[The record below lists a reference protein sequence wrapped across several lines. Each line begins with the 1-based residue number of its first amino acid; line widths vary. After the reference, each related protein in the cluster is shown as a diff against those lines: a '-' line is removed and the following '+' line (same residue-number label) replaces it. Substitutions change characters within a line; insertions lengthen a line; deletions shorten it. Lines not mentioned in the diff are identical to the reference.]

1 MRPSAAER
9 ATLTG
14 WATGGEHGPAVAL
27 RAAIVL
33 ACADGASNSA
43 VAERL
48 GASVPTVR
56 KWRGR
61 FAERGLEGLLEG
73 GRPGRPPRS
82 PGPAGYDTSLAGAGQ
97 LWEAVAARLREA
109 ILAGALP
116 AGTSLVETEL
126 AERFGTSRGPVRE
139 AIRELTHEGLVVELS
154 RRAAVVSTPT
164 GRDLTEVYEARRGL
178 ELVAAEA
185 AITRAPDDVFDGLDG
200 HLDAFERTWARDEPY
215 LAGAEHDIAFHR
227 ALVALA
233 DNGRITSIY
242 EQLLSQ
248 TAVLLHTFAA
258 GNPRLRDGMR
268 RAAHRDIVAALRAR
282 DVEAA
287 RTAIDAHYRYGFD
300 RLHGSPADRG

>member
-1 MRPSAAER
+1 MRPSARER
-9 ATLTG
+9 ATLRR
-14 WATGGEHGPAVAL
+14 WAAGSDDGPAVAL

-33 ACADGASNSA
+33 ACADGGSNSA
-43 VAERL
+43 VADRL
-48 GASVPTVR
+48 GVSVPTVR

-61 FAERGLEGLLEG
+61 FAERGLDGLRAG
-73 GRPGRPPRS
+73 GRPGRPPRQ
-82 PGPAGYDTSLAGAGQ
+82 PGPVAFDTSLAGGEQ

-109 ILAGALP
+109 ILSGTLP
-116 AGTSLVETEL
+116 AGTSLVETDL

-164 GRDLTEVYEARRGL
+164 GHDLTEVYEARRGL

-185 AITRAPDDVFDGLDG
+185 AIGLAADDAFDVLDE

-215 LAGAEHDIAFHR
+215 LAGAEHDLAFHR

-233 DNGRITSIY
+233 ANGRIASMY

-248 TAVLLHTFAA
+248 TAVLLHTAAA
-258 GNPRLRDGMR
+258 GNPRLREGMR
-268 RAAHRDIVAALRAR
+268 RDAHRDIVAALRAR
-282 DVEAA
+282 DVDAA
-287 RTAIDAHYRYGFD
+287 RAAVDAHYRYALD
-300 RLHGSPADRG
+300 RLHGSPAAAP